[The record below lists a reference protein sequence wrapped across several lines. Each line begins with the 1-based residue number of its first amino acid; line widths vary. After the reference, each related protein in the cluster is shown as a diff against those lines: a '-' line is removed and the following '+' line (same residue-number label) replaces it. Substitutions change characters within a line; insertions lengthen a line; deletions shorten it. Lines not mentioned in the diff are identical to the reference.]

1 MQQAFI
7 IRAFNTKKD
16 SAGREVDFERIAI
29 DAGAGAV
36 DFPAAKVRRWINI
49 YDPLD
54 PVAAADPKLAG
65 DFRAVDGKS
74 VEDIKES
81 NWGSWRHTSTH
92 YFAGTQFRRVLR
104 ASIGIA

>member
-1 MQQAFI
+1 MPFRSA
-7 IRAFNTKKD
+7 APGCDTKEPSPSPD
-16 SAGREVDFERIAI
+16 AEAYRTSIALLVSPSC
-29 DAGAGAV
+29 GAS
-36 DFPAAKVRRWINI
+36 NI

-104 ASIGIA
+104 ESIGIT

>member
-36 DFPAAKVRRWINI
+36 DFPAAKVRRWIK
-49 YDPLD
+49 YL
-54 PVAAADPKLAG
+54 
-65 DFRAVDGKS
+65 RS
-74 VEDIKES
+74 V
-81 NWGSWRHTSTH
+81 
-92 YFAGTQFRRVLR
+92 
-104 ASIGIA
+104 